1 MEALIYSS
9 RAFLANRLASVA
21 MLLQLKVL
29 IFEVLSG
36 IKPLVLLVYLI
47 WSSES

>member
-1 MEALIYSS
+1 MEGLIYSF
-9 RAFLANRLASVA
+9 RAFPANLLVSVA

-29 IFEVLSG
+29 IFEELSG
-36 IKPLVLLVYLI
+36 IKPSVLLVYLI